1 MRKPLDGLAI
11 GLVTILCA
19 SWGLQQVAMKV
30 AAPSLN
36 PVLQVGI
43 RCAVASVLLVAFM
56 AWRPSVS
63 SGEDSSWRPGLLAGM
78 AFAFEFLLIAW
89 GLMHTTASHMVV
101 FIYTMPI
108 FAALGLHVFV
118 PGERLQGLQW
128 LGVLAAF
135 AGIVLAFIS
144 NFLTFDPARM
154 RSILFGDALGVL
166 AGFLWASTTVLIR
179 TTRLAE
185 QSAAVT
191 LLYQLACAA
200 VLLTITGWLV
210 FQDGPVTMTGIAW
223 VSMVYQSLLVA
234 FGSLLVWFWLLRH
247 YLASRIS
254 VLTFMTPLFGVIF
267 GVWLLDEPIDAWFL
281 IGAAFV
287 SAGIVLVNLPGRKR
301 VAR

>member
-11 GLVTILCA
+11 GLLIVLCA

-30 AAPSLN
+30 AAPALN

-43 RCAVASVLLVAFM
+43 RCAVAAVLLIAFM
-56 AWRPSVS
+56 QWRPPVS
-63 SGEDSSWRPGLLAGM
+63 DSPDRAWGPGVLAGL
-78 AFAFEFLLIAW
+78 AFALEFLLIAW

-108 FAALGLHVFV
+108 FAALGLHATVE
-118 PGERLQGLQW
+118 GEQLEGLQW
-128 LGVLAAF
+128 LGVVLAF

-144 NFLTFDPARM
+144 NFLAFDPAQI
-154 RSILFGDALGVL
+154 RSMLFGDALGVL
-166 AGFLWASTTVLIR
+166 AGFLWASTTILIR

-185 QSAAVT
+185 QPAAVT

-200 VLLTITGWLV
+200 LLLTTMGLLV
-210 FQDGPVTMTGIAW
+210 FQEGAVIMTGIAW

-247 YLASRIS
+247 YLASRLSI
-254 VLTFMTPLFGVIF
+254 LTFMTPLFGVIF
-267 GVWLLDEPIDAWFL
+267 GVWLLDEPMDAWFL
-281 IGAAFV
+281 VGTVFV
-287 SAGIVLVNLPGRKR
+287 SAGIVLVNLPVQKKL
-301 VAR
+301 AA